1 MGLGELQLCVLG
13 GLIGHVA
20 GGRHVHLGDHRPAGS
35 VVNVG
40 LGGFRLAGGH
50 INAGL
55 GDLRLAGSHVSVG
68 LGDLRL
74 AGGHVNVGLGGRPGG
89 LEGVL
94 RLAGGHVNVGLGDLR
109 LAGSHVTVCLGG
121 LRLPGGHSNVGFGNL
136 RLAGSHVSVGLD
148 DLRLAQALMADLAG
162 LMSCEVFSEECGVVY
177 MATLLLLHA
186 GDWQQLLEPVLS
198 GPLSHFLGGLVGPP
212 VMSLVMDM
220 STLMTDSVSTV

>member
-1 MGLGELQLCVLG
+1 MGVLAPVSAQRDTPLSPPSTSLDVELDTGWTLELGWLATAWGLARGGQLLFVLG

-20 GGRHVHLGDHRPAGS
+20 GDRHVHLCE
-35 VVNVG
+35 
-40 LGGFRLAGGH
+40 
-50 INAGL
+50 
-55 GDLRLAGSHVSVG
+55 LRLAGSLVIVG
-68 LGDLRL
+68 LG
-74 AGGHVNVGLGGRPGG
+74 VI
-89 LEGVL
+89 